1 VSHQHRHQHR
11 IQLKPKTS
19 AERWMDA
26 AGRQPLLTPTEEL
39 ILGRSVQ
46 AWQRYPGGP
55 AEAPPAV
62 RRRGLRARDR
72 IVAANLRLVAHIAG
86 RFNLPAGMALEDVLQ
101 AGAIGL
107 MRGAEL
113 FDPERGYRL
122 STFCYWWV
130 RQGITG
136 EIDTSS
142 NTIRIPANVHA
153 IMRGTKYG
161 KCSAEQLE
169 AAGVVWR
176 GCISL
181 DGPNPN
187 SDDDNRTLGEVI
199 EGGRLDVEQL
209 GQAESVSAAWEA
221 MEAADPD
228 GCTLLTLHHGDGAR
242 VGELAVLTDGTRP
255 GTTKRLRTATQ
266 ALRLLPEVQVVLAG

>member
-1 VSHQHRHQHR
+1 
-11 IQLKPKTS
+11 
-19 AERWMDA
+19 MDA

-39 ILGRSVQ
+39 LLGRSVQ

-55 AEAPPAV
+55 AEAPPAI

-86 RFNLPAGMALEDVLQ
+86 RFNLPAGMAMEDAFQ

-122 STFCYWWV
+122 STFCYWWI

-136 EIDTSS
+136 EIDVTS

-153 IMRGTKYG
+153 TMRGSRYG
-161 KCSAEQLE
+161 NVSDGQKD
-169 AAGVVWR
+169 AAALVFGGLR
-176 GCISL
+176 SL
-181 DGPNPN
+181 DAMVPSTDG
-187 SDDDNRTLGEVI
+187 STRTLADTI
-199 EGGRLDVEQL
+199 PASRLDVADL
-209 GQAESVSAAWEA
+209 GQAEATASAWAA

-228 GCTLLTLHHGDGAR
+228 GLALLSLYHSDGAR
-242 VGELAVLTDGTRP
+242 VGDLAELVGATRP
-255 GTTKRLRTATQ
+255 ATGKRLKAVTERLR
-266 ALRLLPEVQVVLAG
+266 ALPAVQVALAS

>member
-1 VSHQHRHQHR
+1 
-11 IQLKPKTS
+11 
-19 AERWMDA
+19 MDA

-86 RFNLPAGMALEDVLQ
+86 RFNLPAGMAMEDALQ

-122 STFCYWWV
+122 STFCYWWI

-136 EIDTSS
+136 EIDTTS

-153 IMRGTKYG
+153 IMRGQKYG
-161 KCSAEQLE
+161 KCSVEQTD
-169 AAGVVWR
+169 AAALVFGGLR
-176 GCISL
+176 SL
-181 DGPNPN
+181 DTLLPSTDG
-187 SDDDNRTLGEVI
+187 STRTLADTI
-199 EGGRLDVEQL
+199 AASRLDVADL

-221 MEAADPD
+221 MEAADPE
-228 GCTLLTLHHGDGAR
+228 GVALLQLHHADGAR
-242 VGELAVLTDGTRP
+242 ARDLAVLMDATTP
-255 GTTKRLRTATQ
+255 ATTKRLRTATQ
-266 ALRLLPEVQVVLAG
+266 SLRLLPEVQVALAELVA

>member
-1 VSHQHRHQHR
+1 
-11 IQLKPKTS
+11 
-19 AERWMDA
+19 
-26 AGRQPLLTPTEEL
+26 
-39 ILGRSVQ
+39 
-46 AWQRYPGGP
+46 
-55 AEAPPAV
+55 
-62 RRRGLRARDR
+62 
-72 IVAANLRLVAHIAG
+72 
-86 RFNLPAGMALEDVLQ
+86 MAMEDVLQ

-161 KCSAEQLE
+161 KCSVEQTD
-169 AAGVVWR
+169 AAALVFGGLR
-176 GCISL
+176 SL
-181 DGPNPN
+181 DTLLPSTDG
-187 SDDDNRTLGEVI
+187 STRTLADTI
-199 EGGRLDVEQL
+199 AASRLDVADL

-221 MEAADPD
+221 MQGADPD
-228 GCTLLTLHHGDGAR
+228 GAALLQLHNADGATMTELGR
-242 VGELAVLTDGTRP
+242 LEGVGPIKMRRRLEATTD
-255 GTTKRLRTATQ
+255 RLR
-266 ALRLLPEVQVVLAG
+266 ALPAVQVALAG